1 MICFRRRCVR
11 NGKPSGREMA
21 SSISS
26 VSSVGT
32 GFGWRRPVNL
42 RAGQDRESR
51 MSWGRRAMALG
62 ITLVAVVVSTSR
74 SGVAQNPPAF
84 FDAVT
89 NTHQDGTL
97 GTSPGFWQQMRD
109 RSASRRLAQLT
120 GPGDGNIW
128 TTINGVQYIQMST
141 LIDATSANFFNGKN
155 PGDLIEAPM
164 PSEGDPILGTWLTP
178 ANDLNNYL
186 LARRNEWGPGTGTT
200 AAQRATQAVGG
211 RLDLHWTHEVS
222 LWVEPTL
229 LFRPAVQW
237 SIQNGTILQTEN
249 HLNWDSLLAQG
260 FDVDGIAGQRAG
272 PGFVS
277 TNPNT
282 LVQTSYAFSDVNA
295 AGGEYASATTN
306 PSEDPLVV
314 NEWFNNWWN
323 VSGGSFEFP
332 WTALGF
338 TYDWYYQ
345 DKGGDLAGVIGQS
358 GLSEFVFANFSANPL
373 FSYRLAVSPQL
384 IDVILGVPEIDPSA
398 FGNTVAVLIGALGLL
413 ERRLRRFGLP
423 ARSA

>member
-1 MICFRRRCVR
+1 
-11 NGKPSGREMA
+11 MA
-21 SSISS
+21 
-26 VSSVGT
+26 V
-32 GFGWRRPVNL
+32 
-42 RAGQDRESR
+42 
-51 MSWGRRAMALG
+51 G

-74 SGVAQNPPAF
+74 SGVAQTPPENPPAF

-109 RSASRRLAQLT
+109 RSASRQLAQLT

-186 LARRNEWGPGTGTT
+186 LARGNEWGPGTGTT
-200 AAQRATQAVGG
+200 AAERATQAVGG

-222 LWVEPTL
+222 LWIEPTL

-338 TYDWYYQ
+338 TYVWYYQ

>member
-1 MICFRRRCVR
+1 
-11 NGKPSGREMA
+11 
-21 SSISS
+21 
-26 VSSVGT
+26 
-32 GFGWRRPVNL
+32 
-42 RAGQDRESR
+42 
-51 MSWGRRAMALG
+51 MALG

-74 SGVAQNPPAF
+74 SGVAQSPVF
-84 FDAVT
+84 LDAVT

-97 GTSPGFWQQMRD
+97 STSTGFWQQMRD
-109 RSASRRLAQLT
+109 RSVSRQLAQLT

-128 TTINGVQYIQMST
+128 TTINRVQYIQMST
-141 LIDATSANFFNGKN
+141 LIDATSAAFFNGKN

-164 PSEGDPILGTWLTP
+164 DSEGDPILGTWLTP

-186 LARRNEWGPGTGTT
+186 LARKDEWGPGTGTT

-211 RLDLHWTHEVS
+211 RLDLNWTHEVS
-222 LWVEPTL
+222 LWIEPTL

-249 HLNWDSLLAQG
+249 HLNWDSLLTQG

-282 LVQTSYAFSDVNA
+282 LLQTSYAFSDVNA
-295 AGGEYASATTN
+295 AGGEYASATTS
-306 PSEDPLVV
+306 PSGDPLIV

-323 VSGGSFEFP
+323 VSASDFAFP

-384 IDVILGVPEIDPSA
+384 IDVILAVPEIDPSA

>member
-1 MICFRRRCVR
+1 
-11 NGKPSGREMA
+11 
-21 SSISS
+21 
-26 VSSVGT
+26 
-32 GFGWRRPVNL
+32 
-42 RAGQDRESR
+42 
-51 MSWGRRAMALG
+51 
-62 ITLVAVVVSTSR
+62 
-74 SGVAQNPPAF
+74 
-84 FDAVT
+84 
-89 NTHQDGTL
+89 
-97 GTSPGFWQQMRD
+97 
-109 RSASRRLAQLT
+109 
-120 GPGDGNIW
+120 
-128 TTINGVQYIQMST
+128 
-141 LIDATSANFFNGKN
+141 
-155 PGDLIEAPM
+155 M
-164 PSEGDPILGTWLTP
+164 P
-178 ANDLNNYL
+178 YL

-211 RLDLHWTHEVS
+211 RLDLDWKYEVS

-237 SIQNGTILQTEN
+237 SIQKGTILQTDN
-249 HLNWDSLLAQG
+249 HLNWDSLLTQG
-260 FDVDGIAGQRAG
+260 FNVGEIAGQRAG

-277 TNPNT
+277 TNPVT

-295 AGGEYASATTN
+295 GGDYASAIPDNNT
-306 PSEDPLVV
+306 PV
-314 NEWFNNWWN
+314 NTEWFNNWWN
-323 VSGGSFEFP
+323 LSGTPDVEGGFKFP

-345 DKGGDLAGVIGQS
+345 DKDVDLAGVISQS

>member
-1 MICFRRRCVR
+1 
-11 NGKPSGREMA
+11 
-21 SSISS
+21 
-26 VSSVGT
+26 
-32 GFGWRRPVNL
+32 
-42 RAGQDRESR
+42 
-51 MSWGRRAMALG
+51 MALG

-74 SGVAQNPPAF
+74 SGVAQSPDPGEQLFLA
-84 FDAVT
+84 ATT

-97 GTSPGFWQQMRD
+97 GTSIGFWQQMRD
-109 RSASRRLAQLT
+109 RSASRQLAQLT
-120 GPGDGNIW
+120 GPGDGHIW

-141 LIDATSANFFNGKN
+141 VIDATSAAFFNGKN

-164 PSEGDPILGTWLTP
+164 DSEGDPILGTWLTP

-211 RLDLHWTHEVS
+211 RLDLNWKYEVS

-237 SIQNGTILQTEN
+237 SIQVGTILQTEN
-249 HLNWDSLLAQG
+249 HLSWDDLLTQG
-260 FDVDGIAGQRAG
+260 FDVGEIAGQRAG
-272 PGFVS
+272 PGFVY

-282 LVQTSYAFSDVNA
+282 LVQTTYAFSEVNA
-295 AGGEYASATTN
+295 AGGDYASATTN

-314 NEWFNNWWN
+314 NQWFNNWWN
-323 VSGGSFEFP
+323 VSGGDFKFP

-345 DKGGDLAGVIGQS
+345 DKGGRIWLES
-358 GLSEFVFANFSANPL
+358 SANRGCRSLSSQIFPL
-373 FSYRLAVSPQL
+373 VRCSPTDWLSVRSSSTSFWPFRRSTQA
-384 IDVILGVPEIDPSA
+384 PSA
-398 FGNTVAVLIGALGLL
+398 T
-413 ERRLRRFGLP
+413 RWP
-423 ARSA
+423 C